1 MVAMC
6 RRGVAGYGKWEDGS
20 KERCKVYWRKP
31 EEWADMI
38 AQRVV
43 DCGFQDQVFTIF
55 DVLHGEFSADTGT
68 PSNQAL
74 RTRLIQRSRPVPP
87 VESVLFIC

>member
-1 MVAMC
+1 MVTMC

-55 DVLHGEFSADTGT
+55 DVLHGEFSADTGAPVSST
-68 PSNQAL
+68 PAGAPDLTQPSDPG
-74 RTRLIQRSRPVPP
+74 S
-87 VESVLFIC
+87 